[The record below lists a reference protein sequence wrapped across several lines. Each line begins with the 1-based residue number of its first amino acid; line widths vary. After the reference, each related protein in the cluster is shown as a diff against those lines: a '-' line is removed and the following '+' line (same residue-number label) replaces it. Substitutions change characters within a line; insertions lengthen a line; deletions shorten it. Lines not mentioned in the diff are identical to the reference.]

1 MKVFFNLLSSKFVV
15 IAMSLVFLIYF
26 TVTIIGQSKTIE
38 SSQIVL
44 EHYNDSLEQQRVIEQ
59 EIKKEESLVGTDE
72 YIESIAR
79 DTLGL
84 CKTNEKLFVDTKE

>member
-1 MKVFFNLLSSKFVV
+1 MKIFNVLSSKFVILV
-15 IAMSLVFLIYF
+15 LSLVFLIYF
-26 TVTIIGQSKTIE
+26 TVTIVGQSKTIE
-38 SSQIVL
+38 SSKTVL
-44 EHYNDSLEQQRVIEQ
+44 QHYNDSLEQQQAIEQ
-59 EIKKEESLVGTDE
+59 EIKNEESLVGTDE